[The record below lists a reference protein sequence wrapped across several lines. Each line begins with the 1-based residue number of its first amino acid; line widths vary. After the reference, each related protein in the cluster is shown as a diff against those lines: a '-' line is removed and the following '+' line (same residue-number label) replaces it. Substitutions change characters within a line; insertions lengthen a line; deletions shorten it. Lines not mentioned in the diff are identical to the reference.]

1 MGCFFG
7 LDRKVN
13 RSIYSL
19 TVLSARIAFSTQ
31 VPNVEPLRSLKDALD
46 SAHQQRKL
54 VETTAL
60 HCISPTNKRP
70 KFQSLNVVYSRS
82 FARKTWSQGDVWDA
96 FQG

>member
-1 MGCFFG
+1 MRWDVFVG

-13 RSIYSL
+13 RNIYSL

-46 SAHQQRKL
+46 SAQHQQRKL

-70 KFQSLNVVYSRS
+70 KFQSLTVV
-82 FARKTWSQGDVWDA
+82 
-96 FQG
+96 